1 MVVQA
6 RDQLAQLLDLQPLP
20 TVNCVFL
27 AVGDDLVQ
35 VATVTQQGVL
45 RHLALVAQVC
55 AISLQLAFHQRTE
68 RRVWVTRGTTRPST
82 SAM

>member
-1 MVVQA
+1 MVQA
-6 RDQLAQLLDLQPLP
+6 GDKLAQLLNLQGAPAGDA
-20 TVNCVFL
+20 L
-27 AVGDDLVQ
+27 AVAIFDDLVE
-35 VATVTQQGVL
+35 VAAISQQGVF

-55 AISLQLAFHQRTE
+55 AISLQLAFHQRTG

>member
-1 MVVQA
+1 MVVLA
-6 RDQLAQLLDLQPLP
+6 GDQLAQLLDLQRRPAG
-20 TVNCVFL
+20 NAVFL

-35 VATVTQQGVL
+35 VATVAQQGVL
-45 RHLALVAQVC
+45 GHLALVAQVC
-55 AISLQLAFHQRTE
+55 AISLQLAFHQRTG